1 MYAER
6 FGSPATNL
14 HCRVIKRPDSC
25 AALSD
30 ATGQSYRLRRG
41 NIPRD
46 PLEGPLAIVIARRK
60 FIAVFAGADLVEA
73 RWKEGYSMV
82 AADGSSASV

>member
-1 MYAER
+1 
-6 FGSPATNL
+6 
-14 HCRVIKRPDSC
+14 
-25 AALSD
+25 
-30 ATGQSYRLRRG
+30 
-41 NIPRD
+41 
-46 PLEGPLAIVIARRK
+46 LAIVIARRK